1 MEKKIKILFAINNL
15 NLGGAEVVVTE
26 QIKNIDHEKFSAH
39 LATLYRSKEPNLL
52 SRIDFLNKESFKQF
66 NFKSKNVLNPGKWLA
81 VYKFLKKEK
90 FDVIYSH
97 LFESNMIF
105 RSLAYVLKIPVI
117 VSFEHSEYFNKSRWQ
132 IVVDKIL
139 SLITDKIIVS
149 TKTVADFTAKQEK
162 IKIDKF
168 VVIPNPISL
177 PDKEKINLPELKKN
191 LNLGDKD
198 FVVLFLGRFSEEK
211 GLDYLLKA
219 FKEIIKVQENIK
231 LVMVGY
237 GPLEK
242 KLRQGIRDQ
251 NLEKYC
257 QIIAEPLKAKDF
269 LFLGDIFVLT
279 SLREGQSMATYEAL
293 MSGLPVV
300 AFAVGGVK
308 DIIKTGDNGFLSPI
322 GDANS
327 LAKNILY
334 LYNNSSERQA
344 MAKRAKESVRQCGVE
359 DNIKFFERLVFSLF
373 KN

>member
-66 NFKSKNVLNPGKWLA
+66 NFKNKNVLSFSKWLA
-81 VYKFLKKEK
+81 LYKFLKKEK
-90 FDVIYSH
+90 FDVVYSH

-105 RSLAYVLKIPVI
+105 RSLAYILRVPII
-117 VSFEHSEYFNKSRWQ
+117 ICFEHSEYFNKSRWQ

-139 SLITDKIIVS
+139 ASFTDKIIVS
-149 TKTVADFTAKQEK
+149 TKAVADFTASQEK
-162 IKIDKF
+162 IKTDKF
-168 VVIPNPISL
+168 VIIPNPISL